1 MRKSHNVTAALC
13 CLAFST
19 TTIAAPIVKTAS
31 GRVSGS
37 SRGGVKAFLGI
48 PYAKPPIGDLRWRDP
63 VPAASWR
70 SVRETTRLAPSCLQN
85 EPKPFGPY
93 TASFL
98 IAPERS
104 EDCLYLNVWSSA
116 DKPRTKPVYFFI
128 HGGAFQA
135 GGANVPAYD
144 GTGLAKN
151 GAVVVTLNY
160 RLGVFGF
167 LAHPDLTRESPLG
180 TSGNYGLLD
189 IIEALRWV
197 RANIAQFGGDPTNV
211 TIAGQSAGAVAVS
224 DLLVS
229 PIAKGLFHRAVIQS
243 GPVMNLPITST
254 LAQAE
259 RAGTTFAAGL
269 KADNIA
275 ALRALP
281 AAEVAKGALA
291 GVPWPNID
299 GKVVLSNPELPNVEL
314 TSNVPII
321 AGYVRDEAADVPRTK
336 VAFEEDVRKRFGAF
350 ADRFLALYPHSNDAE
365 AAISGP
371 QLARERYIAAMLL
384 WADRRAAS
392 GQPVY
397 SYVFEHRFPGVES
410 EKFGAFHTADIPYV
424 FGAMSLPDANF
435 TNNDRQISSQIQK
448 RWIAFMTSGNP
459 NSKGDPVEWPQAR
472 GDPGSI
478 WRIGATDTASVI
490 KADRLAL
497 FREYVAKGGKL
508 GLF

>member
-1 MRKSHNVTAALC
+1 MRKPHDITATLC
-13 CLAFST
+13 CLVFST
-19 TTIAAPIVKTAS
+19 AATAAPVINTAS
-31 GRVSGS
+31 GPVSGIS
-37 SRGGVKAFLGI
+37 QRGVRAFLGI
-48 PYAKPPIGDLRWRDP
+48 PYAKAPVGNLRWRETEP
-63 VPAASWR
+63 TAPWRIVRAA
-70 SVRETTRLAPSCLQN
+70 TRLAPSCLQN

-93 TASFL
+93 TVSFL

-104 EDCLYLNVWSSA
+104 EDCLYLNVWSPTNTSG
-116 DKPRTKPVYFFI
+116 KKPVYFFI

-144 GTGLAKN
+144 GSGLAKN

-167 LAHPDLTRESPLG
+167 LAHPELTRESSLG
-180 TSGNYGLLD
+180 SSGNYGLLD
-189 IIEALRWV
+189 IIAALRWV
-197 RANIAQFGGDPTNV
+197 RANIAHFGGDPTNV

-229 PIAKGLFHRAVIQS
+229 PLAKGLFHRAVIQS

-254 LAQAE
+254 LVQAE

-281 AAEVAKGALA
+281 AADVAKGALA
-291 GVPWPNID
+291 GIPWPNID

-314 TSNVPII
+314 ISNVPVI
-321 AGYVRDEAADVPRTK
+321 AGYMRDEAADVPRTK

-350 ADRFLALYPHSNDAE
+350 ADKFLALYPHANDAE

-371 QLARERYIAAMLL
+371 QLARERYIAALLL
-384 WADRRAAS
+384 WAQRRAAT
-392 GQPVY
+392 GQLVY
-397 SYVFEHRFPGVES
+397 AYVFEHRFPGVES

-424 FGAMSLPDANF
+424 FGALSLPGAKF
-435 TNNDRQISSQIQK
+435 TDHDRQISSQIQK
-448 RWIAFMTSGNP
+448 RWIAFMQSGNP
-459 NSKGDPVEWPQAR
+459 NSTGSRVPWPQSM
-472 GDPGSI
+472 GEPGSV
-478 WRIGATDTASVI
+478 WRIGGADTGPAI
-490 KADRLAL
+490 DTERMAL
-497 FREYVAKGGKL
+497 FRDYVAQGGKL